1 MKKISIL
8 VPCYNEENN
17 VKPMVEVLTSIMEEY
32 RNKYEY
38 EIILRD
44 NASTDKTQR
53 IMRQLAT
60 DDKRIKVIVNSRN
73 YGVNASKNT
82 YKGRVSGDVVI
93 SIPCDFQEPPELIP
107 KFISWWEKGY
117 EAVCGQKTA
126 SKEGKIKYSFRQIY
140 YSIID
145 KFSEIPQYRNMSGI
159 VLVSRRIFDLSAQYC
174 DVPMRYFLADIGCDV
189 KLIQYE
195 QQKRRAGKSSYNI
208 WRYLSFAVY
217 SLTSVSTTPLR
228 LVSVVGFVMSFFS
241 FLAGLVYLVFKLIWW
256 NRFVAGTAPM
266 LIGIFFLGSIQM
278 FFIGVVGEYV
288 GITLRKVS
296 KSSPPLVKELI
307 NFDNPDNDPYLFR
320 SEIHEDIHTDSDE

>member
-8 VPCYNEENN
+8 VPCYNEEDNIL
-17 VKPMVEVLTSIMEEY
+17 PMSEALLDVMKQY
-32 RNKYEY
+32 DGKYDY
-38 EIILRD
+38 EIIFRD
-44 NASTDKTQR
+44 NASKDNSLEVMKR
-53 IMRQLAT
+53 LASDNT
-60 DDKRIKVIVNSRN
+60 RIKVIANSRN
-73 YGVNASKNT
+73 YGINPLKNSFM
-82 YKGRVSGDVVI
+82 GRVNGDAVI
-93 SIPCDFQEPPELIP
+93 TIPCDFQEPPELLP
-107 KFISWWEKGY
+107 TFIKWWEAGY

-126 SKEGKIKYSFRQIY
+126 SKEGKIKYTLRQIY
-140 YSIID
+140 YNIID

-159 VLVSRRIFDLSAQYC
+159 TLLSGRIFKLFEQYC
-174 DVPMRYFLADIGCDV
+174 DVPLRYFLADIGCDI

-195 QQKRRAGKSSYNI
+195 QQKRRAGKSSYNV

-228 LVSVVGFVMSFFS
+228 LVSVTGFIMSFLS
-241 FLAGLVYLVFKLIWW
+241 FCAGLIYLIFKLIWW
-256 NRFVAGTAPM
+256 DRFTAGTAPM

-307 NFDNPDNDPYLFR
+307 NFDNPEADPYLFK
-320 SEIHEDIHTDSDE
+320 SEIEEEKIS